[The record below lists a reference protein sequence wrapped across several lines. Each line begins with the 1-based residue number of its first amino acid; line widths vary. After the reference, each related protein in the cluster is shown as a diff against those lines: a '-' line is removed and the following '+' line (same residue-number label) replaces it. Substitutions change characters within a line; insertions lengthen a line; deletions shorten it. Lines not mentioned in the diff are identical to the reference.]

1 MDLSEDKSET
11 NPDNFVEQACS
22 KAAGEQAQRFEQL
35 FADCTPLALN
45 ATEVVMLSGFVP
57 LLAMSLAQL
66 HKDIQRRYA
75 LAFAQKV
82 NEAFGEGAGA
92 AFPQRTLEYLTAFH
106 QDVTTGESSTLPA
119 LLTAALDNICGV
131 SDESVETCRP
141 GLRQALIPTL
151 RADVE
156 QFSATRFAAV

>member
-1 MDLSEDKSET
+1 
-11 NPDNFVEQACS
+11 
-22 KAAGEQAQRFEQL
+22 
-35 FADCTPLALN
+35 
-45 ATEVVMLSGFVP
+45 MLSGFVP
-57 LLAMSLAQL
+57 LLAMSLAQM

-82 NEAFGEGAGA
+82 NETCGDGAGA

-106 QDVTTGESSTLPA
+106 QDVTSGGGGALPA

-131 SDESVETCRP
+131 SDDSVEPCRP

-156 QFSATRFAAV
+156 QFSATRFAAA

>member
-1 MDLSEDKSET
+1 MHGSEQQTEITADR
-11 NPDNFVEQACS
+11 FIQQACGR
-22 KAAGEQAQRFEQL
+22 AAGEQAQQFEQL

-45 ATEVVMLSGFVP
+45 ATEVVMLSGFLP
-57 LLAMSLAQL
+57 LLAMSLARL

-82 NEAFGEGAGA
+82 NETFGEGAGA

-106 QDVTTGESSTLPA
+106 QDVTSGGGSALPA

-131 SDESVETCRP
+131 SDDSVEPCRP

-156 QFSATRFAAV
+156 QFSATRFAAA